1 MFEASNEVFL
11 ILNGEIAVTVEMKK
25 VYTKEV
31 LEGKTLAVLKPG
43 ISFGELG
50 VLYQTPR

>member
-11 ILNGEIAVTVEMKK
+11 ILTGEVAVTVEMRK
-25 VYTKEV
+25 VYTKEI
-31 LEGKTLAVLKPG
+31 LQESTLAVLKPG